1 MRRGHAR
8 GRGYRPVLWGASQRL
23 PNTERFPAPRTRYTP
38 DRGVS
43 TGWCSASDKIW
54 AQVRTLLIIALILV
68 AVFVLFGAG
77 ALDQVA
83 HVAVQ
88 ILGAVFHLL
97 VRLIDGFVG
106 LLKSVG

>member
-1 MRRGHAR
+1 M
-8 GRGYRPVLWGASQRL
+8 
-23 PNTERFPAPRTRYTP
+23 
-38 DRGVS
+38 
-43 TGWCSASDKIW
+43 
-54 AQVRTLLIIALILV
+54 RTLLIMALILV

-83 HVAVQ
+83 DVVVQ

-97 VRLIDGFVG
+97 VRLTDWFAG